1 MRRREFITL
10 LGSAAAWPLAARA
23 QLPAKRALIAML
35 VSGSSDG
42 YSANVQ
48 AFRRGLHELHYTEGR
63 DLEIAYRYAD
73 GDPARMPALAT
84 ELVKL
89 KPDVIVTTSTSAAQ
103 AAKQA
108 TTTVPI
114 VSSILTEILT
124 DPLGNGLAAS
134 EARPGGNVTGIQFT
148 LGGLTGKQLE
158 LAREVMPQT
167 STVGLLVH
175 MKSASNPP
183 QRRDAEAAAN
193 TLGIRVV
200 PTDVNR
206 PDQLDTAFQ
215 VYARQSVDWVIVLG
229 DALFNSERD
238 RIASLAISLRLPTI
252 FSNRENVE
260 AGGLISYGV
269 DLAANHHRAA
279 YYVDKILKGAKAGD
293 LPIEF
298 PTKLALAINLN
309 TAKTLGLNIPPT
321 VVAGADEVIE

>member
-114 VSSILTEILT
+114 VSSILT

-148 LGGLTGKQLE
+148 LSGLTGKQLE

-167 STVGLLVH
+167 STVGLLVY

-183 QRRDAEAAAN
+183 QRRDAE
-193 TLGIRVV
+193 T
-200 PTDVNR
+200 
-206 PDQLDTAFQ
+206 DQLGTAFQ
-215 VYARQSVDWVIVLG
+215 VYARQGVDWVIVLG

-238 RIASLAISLRLPTI
+238 RIASLAISLRIPTI
-252 FSNRENVE
+252 FSNRANVE

-279 YYVDKILKGAKAGD
+279 YYVDKILKGAKAGN

-298 PTKLALAINLN
+298 PTKLELAINLN
-309 TAKTLGLNIPPT
+309 TAKTLGLKIPPRL
-321 VVAGADEVIE
+321 VAGADEVIE